1 MDRYCSPSGASSLSP
16 SVAINSSPVISSNK
30 KAFSKS
36 PMICLIRASVRPTP
50 PSSPSAISNSSP
62 FSNKSMNAVEQLKQ
76 LSHNKVKRKRKREH
90 SSTGIVTRS
99 KIKRRLTSS
108 MEETTNASTSTSDS
122 LTNASNTAP
131 ISSTSPPIFIANSNS
146 TSPAASA
153 LTSVSPSI
161 NSALPS
167 ASTSVSSNI
176 PTCIL
181 SSFPPNIPT
190 NISSSA
196 SPNIQSSVSTSISPN
211 IPTSISSS
219 ASPNIQSSVSTSVSP
234 NIPASISS
242 SVSAPPSPRLFHGK
256 QCFIRLPLMK
266 KPLTKLYSSVP
277 RLCVEKL
284 KNIPSFVDKGS
295 TGTQSPMSLSTLL
308 SHTPPA
314 KPSRLSLPITRSSK
328 VKSVCIQRHSASS
341 SVLCPSSS
349 PLVQQQGSS
358 SSPQTR
364 SPSFPVLLSLPASPS
379 GSLSSSS
386 SIPHSQLSSHQNSP
400 TPSLS
405 CPVSV
410 SITKDQVTRS
420 RGRIL
425 KRSSLNGSASGPSHI
440 IGRGSSRQFG
450 NTSKVSGGGP
460 VNKDTG
466 TAGASGRGGR
476 AKRNSDSFNGDSQ
489 SSDERRPKKRR
500 GVVSDDVRP
509 PNIVDWSCALCNLGN
524 NASELSYLYG
534 PLNNVNNRTED
545 VWTHWKCAVWAS
557 GVYFD
562 GDELKGLSEAI
573 EEGQSLVCCKCN
585 KSGATIICHLHS
597 CKRPYHYPCAV
608 QEGCHFNQSQFI
620 VTCPAHSTPT
630 DL

>member
-1 MDRYCSPSGASSLSP
+1 MYYTFLIICLF
-16 SVAINSSPVISSNK
+16 V
-30 KAFSKS
+30 
-36 PMICLIRASVRPTP
+36 CLIR
-50 PSSPSAISNSSP
+50 
-62 FSNKSMNAVEQLKQ
+62 
-76 LSHNKVKRKRKREH
+76 
-90 SSTGIVTRS
+90 
-99 KIKRRLTSS
+99 
-108 MEETTNASTSTSDS
+108 
-122 LTNASNTAP
+122 
-131 ISSTSPPIFIANSNS
+131 
-146 TSPAASA
+146 
-153 LTSVSPSI
+153 
-161 NSALPS
+161 
-167 ASTSVSSNI
+167 
-176 PTCIL
+176 
-181 SSFPPNIPT
+181 
-190 NISSSA
+190 
-196 SPNIQSSVSTSISPN
+196 
-211 IPTSISSS
+211 
-219 ASPNIQSSVSTSVSP
+219 
-234 NIPASISS
+234 
-242 SVSAPPSPRLFHGK
+242 
-256 QCFIRLPLMK
+256 
-266 KPLTKLYSSVP
+266 
-277 RLCVEKL
+277 
-284 KNIPSFVDKGS
+284 
-295 TGTQSPMSLSTLL
+295 
-308 SHTPPA
+308 
-314 KPSRLSLPITRSSK
+314 
-328 VKSVCIQRHSASS
+328 RHSSS

-358 SSPQTR
+358 SFPQTR
-364 SPSFPVLLSLPASPS
+364 SSSSPVLLSLLASPS
-379 GSLSSSS
+379 GSPSSSS

-420 RGRIL
+420 RGHIL
-425 KRSSLNGSASGPSHI
+425 KRSSLNGSATGPSHI

-500 GVVSDDVRP
+500 GVVFDEVRP

-597 CKRPYHYPCAV
+597 CKRPYHYPCAL

>member
-16 SVAINSSPVISSNK
+16 SVAINSSPVISNNK
-30 KAFSKS
+30 KTFSKS

-62 FSNKSMNAVEQLKQ
+62 FSNKSVNAVEQLKP
-76 LSHNKVKRKRKREH
+76 LSRNKVKRKRKREH
-90 SSTGIVTRS
+90 NSTGIVTRS

-122 LTNASNTAP
+122 LTNTSNTAP
-131 ISSTSPPIFIANSNS
+131 ISSTSPPIIITNSNS

-196 SPNIQSSVSTSISPN
+196 SPNIQSSVSTS
-211 IPTSISSS
+211 
-219 ASPNIQSSVSTSVSP
+219 ASP

-256 QCFIRLPLMK
+256 QCYIRLPLMK
-266 KPLTKLYSSVP
+266 KPLTKLHSSVP

-284 KNIPSFVDKGS
+284 KNIPSFVDKGN

-314 KPSRLSLPITRSSK
+314 KPTRLSLPITRSSK
-328 VKSVCIQRHSASS
+328 VKSVCIQRHSSS

-364 SPSFPVLLSLPASPS
+364 SPSSPVLLSLLASPS
-379 GSLSSSS
+379 GSPSSSS

-400 TPSLS
+400 TPSHS

-410 SITKDQVTRS
+410 SVTKDQVTRS
-420 RGRIL
+420 RAHIL

-440 IGRGSSRQFG
+440 TGRGLSRQFG

-466 TAGASGRGGR
+466 TTGASGRGGR
-476 AKRNSDSFNGDSQ
+476 AKRNIESFNGESQ

-500 GVVSDDVRP
+500 GVVSDEVRP

-534 PLNNVNNRTED
+534 PLNNVNNRTEGT
-545 VWTHWKCAVWAS
+545 V
-557 GVYFD
+557 
-562 GDELKGLSEAI
+562 
-573 EEGQSLVCCKCN
+573 
-585 KSGATIICHLHS
+585 
-597 CKRPYHYPCAV
+597 
-608 QEGCHFNQSQFI
+608 
-620 VTCPAHSTPT
+620 
-630 DL
+630 